1 MKTMQKGLK
10 RFNDSTIWL
19 CNQVEIAL
27 IALMMIVILIQVFF
41 RYVLNNSLVWPEET
55 ARFLM
60 VWMTFI
66 AAPIAYRMGLNVSL
80 DFVLGKLKGRIHTFL
95 MVLIQIGVLAT
106 LIILFQKSLGMVE
119 RGVLIDATSIPI
131 KLGYIYI
138 SMPIGLFLTSM
149 VNIEILLNSLG
160 LLVIGNSEYEV
171 QHLELSG
178 E

>member
-1 MKTMQKGLK
+1 MKNIQKGLK

-19 CNQVEIAL
+19 CNQVEVVL
-27 IALMMIVILIQVFF
+27 IALMLIIILTQVFF
-41 RYVLNNSLVWPEET
+41 RYVLNNSLVWPEEA

-80 DFVLGKLKGRIHTFL
+80 DFVLGKLRGRIHTFL
-95 MVLIQIGVLAT
+95 MVLIQIGALAT
-106 LIILFQKSLGMVE
+106 LILLFHQSLGMVE

-149 VNIEILLNSLG
+149 VNIEKLINSLV
-160 LLVIGNSEYEV
+160 LLVIGNSDSEV
-171 QHLELSG
+171 QHLKLSR

>member
-66 AAPIAYRMGLNVSL
+66 AAPIAYRMG
-80 DFVLGKLKGRIHTFL
+80 
-95 MVLIQIGVLAT
+95 
-106 LIILFQKSLGMVE
+106 
-119 RGVLIDATSIPI
+119 
-131 KLGYIYI
+131 
-138 SMPIGLFLTSM
+138 
-149 VNIEILLNSLG
+149 
-160 LLVIGNSEYEV
+160 
-171 QHLELSG
+171 
-178 E
+178 